1 MKELRS
7 FLGLTGYYRK
17 FVKDYSRIAKPLY
30 DLTKKEKKCVWT
42 TDCQGAFEK
51 LKSKLISAPIFA
63 YPDIDAGEFI
73 LDTDASAFAI
83 GSVLSQVQG
92 GKERVIAYESR
103 TL

>member
-1 MKELRS
+1 M
-7 FLGLTGYYRK
+7 
-17 FVKDYSRIAKPLY
+17 Y

-51 LKSKLISAPIFA
+51 LKSKLISALIFA